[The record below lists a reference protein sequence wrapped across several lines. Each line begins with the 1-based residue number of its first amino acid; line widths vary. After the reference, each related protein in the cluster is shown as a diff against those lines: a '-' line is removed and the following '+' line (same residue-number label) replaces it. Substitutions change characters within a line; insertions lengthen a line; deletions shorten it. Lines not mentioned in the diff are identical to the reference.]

1 MTDDGFH
8 PSRDG
13 DPFWTETCWSS
24 FFVPERRLSGTLY
37 PLFRRN
43 LGICSS
49 GVHLWD
55 DTASVAHEIVY
66 DRMLWHLPFPDEDL
80 SDVTLASG
88 LRYRCVEPGM
98 RFELGYDDGGELAL
112 DLTFEGLIEPHYLG
126 PAHLDQPGRVRG
138 SLTLRGERIAVDC
151 MAMRDRTWS
160 RRSDIEVNVGGGS
173 HRGAYSYGAASP
185 SEAFQAIT
193 AVAGGEGEYAA
204 DAEYQVL
211 GGFLLRDGE
220 VADLVGGTRRV
231 MARDDAHG
239 HQRRVTLT
247 LEDAKGRALSAEGV
261 CHNAFAW
268 QFTPGMFSWN
278 CLTEWTWPGGTGWGE
293 DHDNWSSAAWRAFRR
308 RGSFGS
314 LST

>member
-1 MTDDGFH
+1 MKDDDFH
-8 PSRDG
+8 PGPG
-13 DPFWTETCWSS
+13 DEPFWTETCWFS

-55 DTASVAHEIVY
+55 DTASAAHEIVY
-66 DRMLWHLPFPDEDL
+66 DRMLWHLPFPDGDL

-98 RFELGYDDGGELAL
+98 RFELGYDDGRELAV
-112 DLTFEGLIEPHYLG
+112 DLTFEALVPPHYLG
-126 PAHLDQPGRVRG
+126 GAHLDQPGRVRG
-138 SLTLRGERIAVDC
+138 TLDLRGERITVDC
-151 MAMRDRTWS
+151 LAMRDRTWS
-160 RRSDIEVNVGGGS
+160 RRSDLDVDVGGGS
-173 HRGAYSYGAASP
+173 HRGGYSYAAVSP

-193 AVAGGEGEYAA
+193 ALVGDEGDGDYR
-204 DAEYQVL
+204 VL

-220 VADLVGGTRRV
+220 VADLVGGSRRV
-231 MARDDAHG
+231 VERDGERG
-239 HQRRVTLT
+239 HQRRVTLA
-247 LEDAKGRALSAEGV
+247 LEDAEGRTLEAEGV

-278 CLTEWTWPGGTGWGE
+278 CLTEWRWQAGTGWGE
-293 DHDNWSSAAWRAFRR
+293 DHDNWSSAAWRRFR
-308 RGSFGS
+308 
-314 LST
+314 LSGWDGA

>member
-8 PSRDG
+8 PSPDG
-13 DPFWTETCWSS
+13 EPFWTETCWFS
-24 FFVPERRLSGTLY
+24 FFVPERRLSGSLY

-55 DTASVAHEIVY
+55 DTASAAHEIVY
-66 DRMLWHLPFPDEDL
+66 DRMLWHLPFPEADL
-80 SDVTLASG
+80 TDVTLASG

-98 RFELGYDDGGELAL
+98 RFELGYDDGGELAV
-112 DLTFEGLIEPHYLG
+112 DLTFECIAPPHYLG
-126 PAHLDQPGRVRG
+126 TAHLDQPGRVRG
-138 SLTLRGERIAVDC
+138 TLDLRGERITVDC
-151 MAMRDRTWS
+151 LAIRDRTWS
-160 RRSDIEVNVGGGS
+160 RRSDIDVNVGGGS
-173 HRGAYSYGAASP
+173 HRGGYSYAAASP

-193 AVAGGEGEYAA
+193 ALAGEDGDYR
-204 DAEYQVL
+204 VL

-231 MARDDAHG
+231 VERHG
-239 HQRRVTLT
+239 ERGHPRRVTLA
-247 LEDAKGRALSAEGV
+247 LEDAKGRTLEAEGV
-261 CHNAFAW
+261 GHNAFAW

-278 CLTEWTWPGGTGWGE
+278 CLTEWSWQAGSGWGE

-308 RGSFGS
+308 GL